1 MDDHPSR
8 PADSTNDTS
17 TPNTTAPNTTASND
31 LSNAPAATAAAT
43 AKSRQVS
50 RRESKKLAQYAD
62 LRRQQYETLNA
73 LLETLT
79 TVDNLDNQHLERL
92 RDAIFHADHPFLL
105 TLVGPF
111 SSGKSSVI
119 NALLGEKALQVG
131 PTPTTDHVSI
141 LRHGESSRESRTGST
156 TTVFHPSEVLERL
169 SLVDTPGLE
178 SVFEQHDELTR
189 KFLHRADILW
199 LVMIAT
205 QVLTAN
211 DLKFMQSLKAYGKRM
226 MIIVNQVDVL
236 DAPDR
241 ETIRAFVEEQAR
253 LHLGMKPTIW
263 LVSAKQALTAYAGS
277 VRDEIVWDESG
288 FADLEEYLFETLDDE
303 QRVIQKLETPMQVAR
318 NVTTAALE
326 YVRATQSTLSDHRK
340 TLENLNAQ
348 IAASEKDRR
357 RIVAKLQADIHHEW
371 EKAIEGGENAVDD
384 LFQIQRALG
393 QSLGGAFELVG
404 LGALMRRFRRRTQ
417 AEEAFMRYEVR
428 ETIQRV
434 PEITNKIGPA
444 LEGRDQEEVD
454 QMVDYTRQQM
464 KRLPENLQSKII
476 GNVRSPMSYDRKAL
490 RTIRGDLEDII
501 TKAGTFETKNID
513 RALRSVMIAMS
524 VWMFITV
531 VLALLVLTGTILG
544 ANNNALNLILIVALF
559 IVGLALLPLRGT
571 FIKYRY
577 RRRLQDLRR
586 QYESKLGR
594 AVEQQIEYGS
604 QLRQDVAAPFTRLI
618 STQIEQSDTLK
629 TDLEQHEQR
638 VIGLQ
643 HKLSGLVKD

>member
-1 MDDHPSR
+1 LDDHPSR